1 MKKCRRNIKTEKG
14 FTLLEVIITITIGA
28 ILASFLVAFMGT
40 AITKSSDPLKQIRD
54 LGTSGGNIET
64 ASAAYAS
71 YLTSGVPD
79 WDTFKTNRGCTT
91 TTACSSGSSI
101 ACCTVPSGW
110 GIYSDGFET
119 IQVTVKNGD
128 QKLVSYFTQ

>member
-64 ASAAYAS
+64 VSADYAS
-71 YLTSGVPD
+71 YLTSGIPD
-79 WDTFKTNRGCTT
+79 WTTFKTNRGGCAAACT
-91 TTACSSGSSI
+91 SGSTI
-101 ACCTVPSGW
+101 ACCTVTSG
-110 GIYSDGFET
+110 GIYSSGFET
-119 IQVTVKNGD
+119 IQVTVTNSS